1 MSWAGEQFEEVRSG
15 RSAGKATRYRWGVS
29 MSQHEELAEGADLYR
44 AKADLDAVTGR
55 VLAELLK
62 QSHLMAPGEVGN
74 AVTEA
79 AFPLGISDVR
89 IYLADLQQRHLALL
103 SAGEG
108 EGADPLPIDSTLA
121 GRAYQTV
128 TIQSA
133 PVRGADREGYHVW
146 IPIVDGTARLGV
158 VSLTAADVSEAML
171 DRYRV
176 LASLVGLMVEAKA
189 RYSDTYAQTQRSREM
204 ALQAEVIWAILP
216 PRTLATDRVLVSAS
230 LEPAYEIGGDA
241 FDYSLLGDHLHVS
254 IFDALGH
261 DLSAGL
267 LASVGIASCRGTRR
281 AGGSLAAIA
290 EYADDAISG
299 SFGDGRFVTALLCDL
314 DLVAGLFTWIPCG
327 HPPPLLIR
335 GRTVKELARPPRPP
349 LGLGSGRNRPGQEEN
364 EAADSDYVCAERL
377 EPGDRVL
384 LYTDG
389 VTEGRAADGTPFG
402 LERLADFVIRHSSAL
417 LPPPETMRRLNRAI
431 VDYQQGR
438 LRDDATVILV
448 EWQPAKPALVLLP

>member
-1 MSWAGEQFEEVRSG
+1 MSHR
-15 RSAGKATRYRWGVS
+15 
-29 MSQHEELAEGADLYR
+29 EELAEGDDLHL
-44 AKADLDAVTGR
+44 AQADLDAVTGR
-55 VLAELLK
+55 VLAELLSR
-62 QSHLMAPGEVGN
+62 SHLMSPGEVGD

-79 AFPLGISDVR
+79 ALSLGVSAAG
-89 IYLADLQQRHLALL
+89 IYLADLQQRHLVLL

-108 EGADPLPIDSTLA
+108 EGADTLPIDSTLA

-133 PVRGADREGYHVW
+133 PVRGADHKGYQVW

-158 VSLTAADVSEAML
+158 MSLTAADVSEATL
-171 DRYRV
+171 GRYRA

-189 RYSDTYAQTQRSREM
+189 RYSDTYPQIQRSREM

-216 PRTLATDRVLVSAS
+216 PRTLATDRVLISAS
-230 LEPAYEIGGDA
+230 LEPAYDVGGDA

-261 DLSAGL
+261 NLSAGL
-267 LASVGIASCRGTRR
+267 LASVGIASCRSTRR
-281 AGGSLAAIA
+281 AGGSLNAIA
-290 EYADDAISG
+290 ECADDAIAS
-299 SFGDGRFVTALLCDL
+299 SFGDGQFVTALLCDL
-314 DLVAGLFTWIPCG
+314 DLVTGLFTWIPCG

-335 GRTVKELARPPRPP
+335 GRTVKELARPPRTP
-349 LGLGSGRNRPGQEEN
+349 LGLGSVH
-364 EAADSDYVCAERL
+364 AADPDPVRTERL

-389 VTEGRAADGTPFG
+389 VTEGQAADGTPFG
-402 LERLADFVIRHSSAL
+402 LERLSDFIIRHSSAL

-431 VDYQQGR
+431 VDYQQGH

-448 EWQPAKPALVLLP
+448 EWQPAKPAPVLLP